1 MIKKGGMNMEN
12 IEIAME
18 RHEQQLKVL
27 EKNMAELREVQFEIR
42 SMNETLLTLANE
54 IKHTNEHLAR
64 HEKKIEEIDSRP
76 KIRIQQIA
84 TAIISAVT
92 GGIIS
97 IIIGN
102 IFSE

>member
-1 MIKKGGMNMEN
+1 MEN